1 MKTFSLLK
9 AVLSQDMNLFKYKAK
24 SNSSKL
30 KKMLLPISLFI
41 LLGFSVGFYAYGIA
55 DLLKPMGLT
64 YVMLTLFLA
73 VVVIFTFMEGIY
85 KSQDILFTSK
95 DNDLLF
101 SLPIRKGKILF
112 VRLIKFL
119 LFEYLYNL
127 MFILPA
133 LIVYIYFEHPGI
145 NFYLMSILITILIP
159 IIPTILSGILGYIVK
174 LVSSKMKHKRL
185 VQIILTGALIVAL
198 LIFSSNTG
206 DLATKVAKH
215 ATSINDFLTKVYYP
229 IGAYISLIE
238 KFDIAIFIKLLLINI
253 IPLVLFVLIGQKYY
267 FRIISNFKSG
277 TVAKKKV
284 NKVTEMKVNKPLV
297 ALTKKELKRYFS
309 SIILMFNTIVGPF
322 MIAFMTAMVYTKGTA
337 SFNNMAQGGDLSG
350 LSIEAFYFAVV
361 GFALFFTS
369 ISSSS
374 ISLEGKTIN
383 ITKTLPI
390 KYKMVF
396 DSKILMCLIVELPI
410 TLISEI
416 LFIIKVR
423 PNMLFI
429 VQLLLMTVL
438 VIFFNAVVGIM
449 MNLKYPKLNAS
460 NDTEIVKQSMSST
473 LSLFIGF
480 GVFALAVF
488 GFVMLED
495 LISVSLYI
503 SLSIVLLFFISL
515 ILYKILLKK
524 GPKKYQ
530 DLNV

>member
-24 SNSSKL
+24 ANSSKL
-30 KKMLLPISLFI
+30 KKMLLPVFLFI

-101 SLPIRKGKILF
+101 SLPIRRSKILF

-127 MFILPA
+127 MFIIPA
-133 LIVYIYFEHPGI
+133 FIVYIYFEGPGV
-145 NFYLMSILITILIP
+145 NFYLISILITILIP
-159 IIPTILSGILGYIVK
+159 IIHTILAGILGYIVK
-174 LVSSKMKHKRL
+174 LLSSKMKHKKL
-185 VQIILTGALIVAL
+185 FQTLLTGILIVAL
-198 LIFSSNTG
+198 LVFSSNIG
-206 DLATKVAKH
+206 DLATAVAKH
-215 ATSINDFLTKVYYP
+215 ATSINDFLTKIYYP

-238 KFDIAIFIKLLLINI
+238 KFDIVIFIKLVLINI

-267 FRIISNFKSG
+267 FKIISNFKSG
-277 TVAKKKV
+277 TVSNKKIAKL
-284 NKVTEMKVNKPLV
+284 TEIKATKPLV
-297 ALTKKELKRYFS
+297 ALTKKEVKRYFS
-309 SIILMFNTIVGPF
+309 SIIYIFNTIVGPF
-322 MIAFMTAMVYTKGTA
+322 MIAFMTAMIYVKGVS
-337 SFNNMAQGGDLSG
+337 SFNNMVQGEDMNGIT
-350 LSIEAFYFAVV
+350 IEILYLAIV

-390 KYKMVF
+390 KYKTIF

-416 LFIIKVR
+416 LFIIKVK
-423 PNMLFI
+423 PNILFI
-429 VQLLLMTVL
+429 FQLLFMTIL
-438 VIFFNAVVGIM
+438 IILFNAVVGIL

-460 NDTEIVKQSMSST
+460 NDTEVVKQSMSAT
-473 LSLFIGF
+473 LSLFTGF
-480 GVFALAVF
+480 GVFALYVF
-488 GFVMLED
+488 GFAMLAD
-495 LISVSLYI
+495 ILSPSLYI
-503 SLSIVLLFFISL
+503 SLSIVLLLFITL
-515 ILYKILLKK
+515 ILYKILLKN
-524 GPKKYQ
+524 GPKAYQ
-530 DLNV
+530 QLNV

>member
-24 SNSSKL
+24 VNSSKL
-30 KKMLLPISLFI
+30 KKMLLPVFLFI
-41 LLGFSVGFYAYGIA
+41 LLGFSIGFYAYGIA
-55 DLLKPMGLT
+55 DLLKPLGLT

-73 VVVIFTFMEGIY
+73 IVVIFTFMEGIY

-101 SLPIRKGKILF
+101 SLPIKKGKILF

-133 LIVYIYFEHPGI
+133 FIVYIYFEGPGV

-159 IIPTILSGILGYIVK
+159 IIPTILAGILGYIIK
-174 LVSSKMKHKRL
+174 LLSSKMKHKKL
-185 VQIILTGALIVAL
+185 FQTLLTGVLIVAL
-198 LIFSSNTG
+198 LIFSSSTG

-215 ATSINDFLTKVYYP
+215 ATSINDFLTKIYYP

-238 KFDIAIFIKLLLINI
+238 KFDIVTFINLILISI
-253 IPLVLFVLIGQKYY
+253 IPLLLFILIGQKYY
-267 FRIISNFKSG
+267 FKIISNFKSG

-284 NKVTEMKVNKPLV
+284 NKVKEIKASKPLV
-297 ALTKKELKRYFS
+297 SLTKKELRRYFS
-309 SIILMFNTIVGPF
+309 SIIFIFNTIVGPF
-322 MIAFMTAMVYTKGTA
+322 MIAFITAMIYVKGVS
-337 SFNNMAQGGDLSG
+337 SFNNMVQGEDLSG
-350 LSIEAFYFAVV
+350 ISVETFYLAIV

-383 ITKTLPI
+383 LTKTLPI
-390 KYKMVF
+390 KYKSIF

-410 TLISEI
+410 TLISEF
-416 LFIIKVR
+416 LFIIKVK

-429 VQLLLMTVL
+429 VQLLLMTIL
-438 VIFFNAVVGIM
+438 IILFNAVVGII

-460 NDTEIVKQSMSST
+460 NDTEVVKQSMSAT
-473 LSLFIGF
+473 LSLFTGF
-480 GVFALAVF
+480 GVFALYVF
-488 GFVMLED
+488 GFVMLTD
-495 LISVSLYI
+495 LISPSLYI
-503 SLSIVLLFFISL
+503 SLSIILLFFITL
-515 ILYKILLKK
+515 ILYNVLLKK
-524 GPKKYQ
+524 GPKAYQ
-530 DLNV
+530 QLNV